1 MRCGEAKQLM
11 LLYRE
16 RELPGDT
23 REKLARHIA
32 RCPECSAEEKLISG
46 EFAPLDT
53 LRMRQ
58 PVLAD
63 PEGLTMQI
71 MRQIDIGPVRPRAAD
86 YGVNIAIRMLAR
98 TRPALATAGAVLLV
112 LFIALTAYDAR
123 SVASFEARLRYSGG
137 KELSYAEKLAI
148 DAGDLLDDR
157 ASRRYAE
164 AGMGSGDAVHAIE
177 SILHGG
183 TPSPH
188 ITMEEYL
195 LRKYPGLASVT
206 LQDGIDDKERAVLA
220 GEGTRFLRELDSLI
234 RKETPR
240 HEQ

>member
-16 RELPGDT
+16 GELPDDT

-32 RCPECSAEEKLISG
+32 RCPECAAEEKLISG

-63 PEGLTMQI
+63 PKALTMQI
-71 MRQIDIGPVRPRAAD
+71 MRQINIGPVRPRAAD
-86 YGVNIAIRMLAR
+86 CGANFAIRILAGA
-98 TRPALATAGAVLLV
+98 RPALATAGGFLFV
-112 LFIALTAYDAR
+112 LFIVLTAYDAR
-123 SVASFEARLRYSGG
+123 SLASLEARLRYSEG
-137 KELSYAEKLAI
+137 KELSYAETLAR
-148 DAGDLLDDR
+148 DAGEMVDDR
-157 ASRRYAE
+157 ARRRYAD

-183 TPSPH
+183 TPPLR

-195 LRKYPGLASVT
+195 LRKYPALASVT

-240 HEQ
+240 HE